1 MAKHLII
8 KFLLI
13 VIYSNALNAQISS
26 LSNKDTSI
34 FITVY
39 DYDLEAIEQGYL
51 ITGKENITHFY
62 NSIEYL
68 AIVNEFTEKET
79 DYMIHLQAKDSIEF
93 IAMYGDCSNIITPYQ
108 YTLKKYCPLKF
119 SANKI
124 ESVIEKATKLKIN
137 SLNFKNLTKARA
149 TLDSIKNTNYFVREN
164 INYWYKWNY
173 SFDFTTQIRSD
184 FESIE
189 YQKKYIETYFK
200 SFFNEEIE
208 VILVELSSPKTDL
221 NIKVYSKTIP
231 NFDKLHYEFKYKSY
245 TDNEKN
251 PIDITYWYW

>member
-1 MAKHLII
+1 MKKNII
-8 KFLLI
+8 ILLI
-13 VIYSNALNAQISS
+13 SIFSFSNALNAQISS

-51 ITGKENITHFY
+51 ITGNENIRHFY

-68 AIVNEFTEKET
+68 TTINKFTEQET
-79 DYMIHLQAKDSIEF
+79 DYMIHLQAKDGIEF
-93 IAMYGDCSNIITPYQ
+93 IAMYGECSNIITPYQ
-108 YTLKKYCPLKF
+108 HSLKKYCPLKF
-119 SANKI
+119 TTNKI
-124 ESVIEKATKLKIN
+124 ESLLEKSTKLKIN
-137 SLNFKNLTKARA
+137 SLNFNNLTKARFVV
-149 TLDSIKNTNYFVREN
+149 DSLKKSICYIREN

-189 YQKKYIETYFK
+189 HQKKYIETYFK

-208 VILVELSSPKTDL
+208 VILVEFSSPKTDL
-221 NIKVYSKTIP
+221 NIIVYSKTIP

-245 TDNEKN
+245 TDNEKI
-251 PIDITYWYW
+251 PIDLTYWYW